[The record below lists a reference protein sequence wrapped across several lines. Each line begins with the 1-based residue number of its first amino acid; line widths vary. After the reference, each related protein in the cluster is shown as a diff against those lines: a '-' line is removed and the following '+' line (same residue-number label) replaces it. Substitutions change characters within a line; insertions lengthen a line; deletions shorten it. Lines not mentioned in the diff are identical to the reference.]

1 MIEASISEINVDEL
15 MEMIQAEVRQR
26 KQKVKIPFKS
36 EPSSRVTRVPD
47 LNIGIDLPEL
57 LCSPGA
63 EDFEIKVQYVT
74 EDFLKYRDRNFV
86 LVAYRAVLRR
96 RPDLGG
102 MDYFLENLRSG
113 KMTKAEILGRLR
125 YSPEGR
131 KKRTKIKGLFWNFA
145 IQSSFGIP
153 ILGYFSRF
161 IFGVGNFPLIIHN
174 FRVLEERAATRLDR
188 HAESIQILS
197 SKMEETAGVI
207 GNLKQYLN
215 EKVSQESL
223 SVMRD
228 EINVLLEE
236 KVSQES
242 FSVMRDEI
250 NVLLEEKVS
259 QESLS
264 VMGDEI
270 NVLLEEKVSQEAFKN
285 VDSQLG
291 EIFRQINDH
300 KRNILDQQRRLALL
314 LEEAR
319 KRLPEPISTEQ
330 IERMVGE
337 EDQLLNAMY
346 VSFEDQVRGTREDIK
361 ERQRAYLHYLEAVG
375 AGSKAQPVLDVGCG
389 RGEWLEL
396 LKEARLSA
404 RGVDINSL
412 MLDECRKRGLDVVQ
426 GDALTYL
433 RDLENNSLGALTAFQ
448 VVEHFSVKKLICL
461 IDETFRVTMPG
472 GIAILETPNPENVL
486 VGSCTFYTDPS
497 HKSPIP
503 PDTLKF
509 LLEYRGFVA
518 IEVLRMNPLNF
529 VPCDREDPLKDLIF
543 RFNIG
548 QDYAVIAR
556 KP

>member
-223 SVMRD
+223 SVMR
-228 EINVLLEE
+228 
-236 KVSQES
+236 
-242 FSVMRDEI
+242 
-250 NVLLEEKVS
+250 
-259 QESLS
+259 
-264 VMGDEI
+264 DEI